1 MEDTI
6 KEIATLLRSTEDMA
20 DQFVQRVQGRV
31 ARPVSPDEIL
41 RTMKKVSNKSLTM
54 EKIVVKL
61 QQRKEPAKRASRTT
75 QARESARRASRPKAK
90 ARSRST
96 GSSARGASKQP
107 RTIIQRLGAVLK
119 TNWDRAENEGLEPDR
134 MPAEDFMQA
143 IYQYTDRREGTPR
156 RILQAAQRLDQ
167 ADVLL
172 TPALVADTVHELFQS
187 L

>member
-1 MEDTI
+1 MEETI
-6 KEIATLLRSTEDMA
+6 KEIASLLRSTEDMA

-54 EKIVVKL
+54 EKVVVKL
-61 QQRKEPAKRASRTT
+61 QQQKEPAKRAPRTT
-75 QARESARRASRPKAK
+75 QARKSSERAP
-90 ARSRST
+90 RSRSADAPD
-96 GSSARGASKQP
+96 GGAAKQP
-107 RTIIQRLGAVLK
+107 RTIVQRLAAILDK
-119 TNWDRAENEGLEPDR
+119 NWERAEKEGLDPER
-134 MPAEDFMQA
+134 MPAEDFVQA

-187 L
+187 

>member
-1 MEDTI
+1 MEETI
-6 KEIATLLRSTEDMA
+6 KEIASLLRSTEDMA

-54 EKIVVKL
+54 EKVVVKL
-61 QQRKEPAKRASRTT
+61 QQQKEPAKRAPRTT
-75 QARESARRASRPKAK
+75 QARKSSQRASR
-90 ARSRST
+90 SRSAT
-96 GSSARGASKQP
+96 ASAGGAAKQP
-107 RTIIQRLGAVLK
+107 KTIVQRLAAVLDK
-119 TNWDRAENEGLEPDR
+119 NWNRAEKEGLDPER
-134 MPAEDFMQA
+134 MPAEDFVQA

-187 L
+187 

>member
-1 MEDTI
+1 MENTI
-6 KEIATLLRSTEDMA
+6 KEIAALLRSTEDMA

-61 QQRKEPAKRASRTT
+61 QQQKEPAKRAPRTT
-75 QARESARRASRPKAK
+75 QARRSSQRASRPQTKT
-90 ARSRST
+90 RSRSAAP
-96 GSSARGASKQP
+96 SAEGAAKPP
-107 RTIIQRLGAVLK
+107 RTIVQRLATVLDK
-119 TNWDRAENEGLEPDR
+119 NWDRAEKEGLDPER
-134 MPAEDFMQA
+134 MPAEDFVQA

-187 L
+187 